1 MPSGDSVDVTRKIC
15 AIFQAKK
22 MPDSST
28 PTRTPIARLWVATTT
43 ATVASMTLLELR
55 GWLRRVRI
63 DDRLKVPI
71 DTMIMIATRAAI
83 GMRLT
88 RTPRTTTRKDRKS
101 GVQGKSVQVCGERGG
116 RTSTKKKM
124 KYKQK

>member
-43 ATVASMTLLELR
+43 ATVASMTMLELR
-55 GWLRRVRI
+55 GWLRRFRI
-63 DDRLKVPI
+63 DDQLKVPI
-71 DTMIMIATRAAI
+71 DTMIMMATRAAI

-88 RTPRTTTRKDRKS
+88 RSPRDRKS
-101 GVQGKSVQVCGERGG
+101 VVSGKRVSVRVDLGG
-116 RTSTKKKM
+116 RRIIKKK
-124 KYKQK
+124 QKDKEPCY